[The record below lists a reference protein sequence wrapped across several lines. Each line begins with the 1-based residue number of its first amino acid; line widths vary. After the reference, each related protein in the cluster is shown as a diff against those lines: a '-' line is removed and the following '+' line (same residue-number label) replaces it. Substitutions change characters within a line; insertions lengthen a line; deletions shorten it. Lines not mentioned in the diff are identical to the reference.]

1 MNTVIKTLKNTQH
14 YRNAKNK
21 EMFTYKFCFEI
32 IKGSHIFPGTKYST
46 NSIKNIQSELK
57 KYYDS
62 NK

>member
-21 EMFTYKFCFEI
+21 EMYTYKFCFEI
-32 IKGSHIFPGTKYST
+32 IEDSEILPGTKYST
-46 NSIKNIQSELK
+46 NRKNIQSELK